1 MIYIAYIRFLHK
13 KTLSENTESLSEN
26 TESLSENTESL
37 SENTESLSENRWS
50 LSDFLKNKQKI
61 FILQWIERY
70 L

>member
-37 SENTESLSENRWS
+37 SENREY
-50 LSDFLKNKQKI
+50 LSDFLKNKQKNLY
-61 FILQWIERY
+61 FATD
-70 L
+70 

>member
-37 SENTESLSENRWS
+37 SENREY
-50 LSDFLKNKQKI
+50 LSDFLKNMQKI
-61 FILQWIERY
+61 FILQRIERY